1 MSKDTIAAVASPAG
15 TGAVSLIRMSGPD
28 AIGVADRVFRGRTSP
43 SQARDRSVL
52 LGEIRG
58 RDGDPIDQVLLV
70 IMRAP
75 RSLTGED
82 TVEINCHGGNMAP
95 RLVLRRVIEAGA
107 RPAEA
112 GEFTKRAFFN
122 GKMDLAQA
130 EAVSEIVQASSE
142 KALKVAVRQL
152 RGELSDH
159 LEKLEHNLLDWL
171 VLIEANIDFV
181 DDEVDPVDTAAM
193 ARDLERAGTE
203 LGDLL
208 EAHAQGRY
216 VKQGLDVAI
225 VGRAN
230 VGKSSLFNRLIGCDR
245 VIVSREPG
253 TTRDVVDGLLG
264 VNGMM
269 LRLHD
274 TAGLG
279 VEAGPIEAEAE
290 QRTISEIT
298 EADIALVVLD
308 TSEPLCD
315 QDFDIIRRVEAKTH
329 LIIANKTDLA
339 EQAETTG
346 LKDPIRISALK
357 GWGMAELLDGLKQA
371 AHMKVGDL
379 NDEIIVSERHAACIA
394 RALDGVSRAR
404 ASLSEAIPLELTAS
418 DIRDALDNLGRVTG
432 RSVSSRVLD
441 EIFSRFCIGK

>member
-1 MSKDTIAAVASPAG
+1 LSEDTIAAVASPAG

-28 AIGVADRVFRGRTSP
+28 AIGIADRVFGGRTTP

-95 RLVLRRVIEAGA
+95 LLVLRRVIEEGA

-152 RGELSDH
+152 RGELSDR
-159 LEKLEHNLLDWL
+159 LERLEQSLLGWL
-171 VLIEANIDFV
+171 ALIEANIDFV
-181 DDEVDPVDTAAM
+181 DDEVDPVDTATLAK
-193 ARDLERAGTE
+193 DLEHMVDE

-230 VGKSSLFNRLIGCDR
+230 VGKSSLFNRLIGRDR
-245 VIVSREPG
+245 VIVSQEPG
-253 TTRDVVDGLLG
+253 TTRDVVDGLVG

-279 VEAGPIEAEAE
+279 IEGGPIEAEAE
-290 QRTISEIT
+290 RRSISEIT
-298 EADIALVVLD
+298 QADIALVVLD

-315 QDFDIIRRVEAKTH
+315 QDLDIILRVEAKTH
-329 LIIANKTDLA
+329 LIIANKTDLP
-339 EQAETTG
+339 EQAETAG
-346 LKDPIRISALK
+346 LGDPIRISALK
-357 GWGMAELLDGLKQA
+357 GWGITELLDGLKRA
-371 AHMKVGDL
+371 AHMKVGAL
-379 NDEIIVSERHAACIA
+379 NYEIIVNERHAACIA
-394 RALDGVSRAR
+394 KALEAVSRAR
-404 ASLSEAIPLELTAS
+404 ASLPDAVPLELTAS
-418 DIRDALDNLGRVTG
+418 DIRNALDDLGRVTG
-432 RSVSSRVLD
+432 RSVSSSVLD